1 MRIFLVCLMVGITS
15 LAIAGELEDKVKEMI
30 AAEND
35 CTVET
40 LADTLVN
47 KEVEKKVGQIKN
59 EMVRNLM
66 KQATK
71 TVVTDSEALSLAT
84 EQTMVAVEAKINRDK
99 IIEK

>member
-1 MRIFLVCLMVGITS
+1 MRIFLICLIVGITS

-47 KEVEKKVGQIKN
+47 KEVEKKIGQIKN
-59 EMVRNLM
+59 EIVRDLM
-66 KQATK
+66 KQATR
-71 TVVTDSEALSLAT
+71 TVVTDSEALPLAT
-84 EQTMVAVEAKINRDK
+84 EQMIVAVEAKSSREETK
-99 IIEK
+99 